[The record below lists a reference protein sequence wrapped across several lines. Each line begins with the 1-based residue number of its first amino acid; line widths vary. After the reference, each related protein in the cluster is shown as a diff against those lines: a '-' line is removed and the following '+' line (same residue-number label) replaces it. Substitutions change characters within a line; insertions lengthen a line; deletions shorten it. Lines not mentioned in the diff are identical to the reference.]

1 MKHWLPSVCFS
12 GTFQTRT
19 DSGLIEHSGYIVL
32 DFDEVYEISEMMGKL
47 SQHDFIYAAWVS
59 PRANGIKALIKIA
72 DTSKHIEHFDA
83 LKEIFPDVDK
93 SGRNVSRVC
102 YESYDPNIYIN
113 ENAKVFK
120 KIKTVEKIEAKE
132 VLYNEGEVFRNLL
145 KWLSNKNDAFVK
157 GERNVFIFK
166 LASACCRFGVNLTV
180 AESLILGE
188 FPPSND
194 FTLSECRKAVQSA
207 YKSNLFGSSV
217 FEKDVLVDKQ
227 TRQEVKFDDAI
238 YDENVKPR
246 DVIYAEEVKAAALN
260 IYNNGYEKV
269 SGIGV
274 DKFDELFKLK
284 KGDMTLISG
293 ISNMGKSAILKWFML
308 MRILK
313 HQEKFAVFAPE
324 DFPTEEYYHD
334 FVEMYLGCDCTPLN
348 SNRPSQN
355 DYSTVYDF
363 IGRHIFFIYPKELSP
378 TPEYVKERFLE
389 MLIKEKITCCVIDP
403 FNQLTHDYGR
413 QRSDLYLETILGDF
427 NRFAK
432 GNSLP
437 MLIIAHPKTPDKNSE
452 GNYKVPEATDISG
465 GMMWMNKCDNVIIYH
480 RPQSLTNPSDVTCDI
495 YTKKIKRQKSVG
507 KVGWTTCNYDR
518 MKRRF
523 IFDGYDPISKIVAI
537 PDNPS
542 AGFERQYKP
551 IPKDFFEQ

>member
-1 MKHWLPSVCFS
+1 M
-12 GTFQTRT
+12 
-19 DSGLIEHSGYIVL
+19 
-32 DFDEVYEISEMMGKL
+32 L

-120 KIKTVEKIEAKE
+120 KIKTIEKIEAKE

-157 GERNVFIFK
+157 GERNAFIFK

-180 AESLILGE
+180 AESLILIE

-194 FTLSECRKAVQSA
+194 FTLSECKKAVQSA

-217 FEKDVLVDKQ
+217 FEKDVLVDRQ

-260 IYNNGYEKV
+260 IYHNGYEKV
-269 SGIGV
+269 DGIGV
-274 DKFDELFKLK
+274 EDFDKLFKLK
-284 KGDMTLISG
+284 KGDMTLITG
-293 ISNMGKSAILKWFML
+293 IGNMGKSQIVKWFML
-308 MRILK
+308 MRVIK
-313 HQEKFAVFAPE
+313 HGDKFAVFAPE

-334 FVEMYLGCDCTPLN
+334 FVEMYLGCELTNKNPN
-348 SNRPSQN
+348 KPSAN
-355 DYSTVYDF
+355 DFETVYDL
-363 IGRHIFFIYPKELSP
+363 IGKHIFFIYPKELNP
-378 TPEYVKERFLE
+378 TPSYIKERFLE
-389 MLIKEKITCCVIDP
+389 MIVKEKVTCLVIDP
-403 FNQLTHDYGR
+403 FNQLTHDYKN
-413 QRSDLYLETILGDF
+413 QRTDLYLETILGDF

-432 GNSLP
+432 GNNIPL
-437 MLIIAHPKTPDKNSE
+437 LIIAHPKAPDKNSE
-452 GNYKVPEATDISG
+452 GNYKVPEATDVSG
-465 GMMWMNKCDNVIIYH
+465 GMMWMNKCDNIIVYH
-480 RPQSLTNPSDVTCDI
+480 RPYSLTNPSDNLCDI

-507 KVGWTTCNYDR
+507 MIGQLQCRYSRIN
-518 MKRRF
+518 RRF
-523 IFDGYDPISKIVAI
+523 LFGNDIDPIAQSNAPTTTSL
-537 PDNPS
+537 PDNPT
-542 AGFERQYKP
+542 AGFERQYTP
-551 IPKDFFEQ
+551 IPKNFFE